1 MKKSF
6 FEVKLPVSIFKEGEY
21 FVAYTPALDL
31 STSGKSFEEVK
42 HRFNQVVKIFFEETL
57 KKGTLNEVLREL
69 GWRKVEKTWLPPPII
84 AHEAE
89 KVKVPFL
96 G

>member
-1 MKKSF
+1 MRKAF
-6 FEVKLPVSIFKEGEY
+6 QVVNLPVAIFREGKY

-42 HRFNQVVKIFFEETL
+42 RRFDELVKIFFEEII
-57 KKGTLNEVLREL
+57 KNGTLPEVLQEL
-69 GWRKVEKTWLPPPII
+69 GWRKIEKTWSPPPII

-89 KVKVPFL
+89 RIKIPL
-96 G
+96 PG